1 MPVEGSTRK
10 AQPIGATTS
19 GVLVR
24 ELRGR
29 VAHDRRHEE
38 KRVVVELSGPSS
50 GSQLR
55 QLGSLVERH
64 GMRMYLTQPI
74 PTHGGRARASITVPR
89 AKTQREAEQVI
100 ATFLDWIPRS
110 AGDEAMSLP
119 SSSAA
124 PSPPERLFLEP
135 TRSAT

>member
-1 MPVEGSTRK
+1 MPVEGSTRR
-10 AQPIGATTS
+10 AQPIGAATS

-29 VAHDRRHEE
+29 VAQDQRHDE
-38 KRVVVELSGPSS
+38 KLVVVELSGPSS

-64 GMRMYLTQPI
+64 GMRMHLVQAI
-74 PTHGGRARASITVPR
+74 PTHDGRARASITVPR

-100 ATFLDWIPRS
+100 ATFLDWIPRP
-110 AGDEAMSLP
+110 ADEAMRFEA
-119 SSSAA
+119 SSAR
-124 PSPPERLFLEP
+124 PSPPKRLFLEP
-135 TRSAT
+135 TPSAT

>member
-1 MPVEGSTRK
+1 MPVEGSTRR
-10 AQPIGATTS
+10 AQPIGAARS

-29 VAHDRRHEE
+29 VAQDQRHDE
-38 KRVVVELSGPSS
+38 KLVVVELSGPSS

-64 GMRMYLTQPI
+64 GMRMHPVQAI
-74 PTHGGRARASITVPR
+74 PTHDGRARASITVPR
-89 AKTQREAEQVI
+89 AKTQREAEQVV
-100 ATFLDWIPRS
+100 ATFLDWIPRP
-110 AGDEAMSLP
+110 AAAMRFEG
-119 SSSAA
+119 SSAR
-124 PSPPERLFLEP
+124 PSPPKRLFLEP

>member
-1 MPVEGSTRK
+1 MPVEGSTRQ
-10 AQPIGATTS
+10 AQPIGAAAS

-24 ELRGR
+24 ESWGR
-29 VAHDRRHEE
+29 VAQDERHEE

-64 GMRMYLTQPI
+64 GMRMYLVQPI
-74 PTHGGRARASITVPR
+74 PTHGDGARASITVPR

-110 AGDEAMSLP
+110 AEAMRFA
-119 SSSAA
+119 SSSA
-124 PSPPERLFLEP
+124 
-135 TRSAT
+135 

>member
-10 AQPIGATTS
+10 AQPIGAATS
-19 GVLVR
+19 EVLVR

-29 VAHDRRHEE
+29 VAQDQRHEE

-55 QLGSLVERH
+55 QLGSLAERH
-64 GMRMYLTQPI
+64 GMRMYLAQPI
-74 PTHGGRARASITVPR
+74 PTHGDRARASITVPR
-89 AKTQREAEQVI
+89 ATTQREAEQVI

-110 AGDEAMSLP
+110 AETKP
-119 SSSAA
+119 
-124 PSPPERLFLEP
+124 
-135 TRSAT
+135 